1 MAFLSC
7 LSCLRPASE
16 EITELDY
23 RHNSL
28 DDVPN
33 HVFNLERTL
42 EVLHLDSNNIRDK
55 VKLIKSFTGGRRR
68 FFSENKDIFFFL
80 GGGQGGTL

>member
-55 VKLIKSFTGGRRR
+55 VKSINSFTGGRRR
-68 FFSENKDIFFFL
+68 FFLKIKTYFFL
-80 GGGQGGTL
+80 GGGTL